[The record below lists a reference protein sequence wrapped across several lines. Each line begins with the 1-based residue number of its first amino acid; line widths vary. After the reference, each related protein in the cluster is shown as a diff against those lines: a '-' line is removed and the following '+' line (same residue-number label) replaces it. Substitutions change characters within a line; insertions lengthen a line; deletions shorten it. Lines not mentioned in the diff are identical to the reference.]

1 MLGQLELN
9 QYKNNLIGGTR
20 TAGRMKKNINLTLT
34 FFRQSFWDSL
44 RKMMIKPF
52 FFKGGPKV
60 QLDIISRPENKR
72 CSKSGRTKTK
82 MMGRNQALQR

>member
-44 RKMMIKPF
+44 RKI

>member
-1 MLGQLELN
+1 
-9 QYKNNLIGGTR
+9 
-20 TAGRMKKNINLTLT
+20 MKKNINLTLT